1 MSKAKRLMELMMV
14 INRKRRFTVKELAE
28 EFSVSS
34 RTILRDL
41 QELSELGVPLYSEV
55 GPHGGYEVLN
65 ERVLPPIAFT
75 EEEAVAI
82 FFTVHALRHFSAL
95 PFQAESSSVN
105 HKFYSYMPED
115 VKERIDQL
123 KNRFDFETP
132 MRPLATPYLPTLLDA
147 AIKQNVVSIEYETSQ
162 EKTKREIQP
171 IGVYARDGFWYCPS
185 YCFLREDM
193 RLFRCDRI
201 TYVTE
206 QTTNNPLNFRHVHL
220 GNWQSYM
227 KQERN
232 VLDFY
237 VELSQDGVQR
247 CVAEQWLKPHLHI
260 RKDGSGW
267 LEGSFPESEV
277 PYFSYYFIG
286 FGHDATVKQ
295 PVQLVTLIKKSLREQ
310 LSKYNREKEGLP
322 QKSF

>member
-14 INRKRRFTVKELAE
+14 VNRKRRFTVKELAQ
-28 EFSVSS
+28 EFGVSS

-65 ERVLPPIAFT
+65 ERVLPPIAFA

-82 FFTVHALRHFSAL
+82 FFTVHALRHFSSL

-123 KNRFDFETP
+123 KNRFDFEIP
-132 MRPLATPYLPTLLDA
+132 MRPLATPYLAILLQT
-147 AIKQNVVSIEYETSQ
+147 AIKQQVLSIEYETSR
-162 EKTKREIQP
+162 EKTRREIQP

-193 RLFRCDRI
+193 RLFRCDRM
-201 TYVTE
+201 TFVTE
-206 QTTNNPLNFRHVHL
+206 ETARKPLNLRHVHL
-220 GNWQSYM
+220 KNWQSYM

-232 VLDFY
+232 FLQFH
-237 VELSQDGVQR
+237 VELTKDGIQR
-247 CVAEQWLKPHLHI
+247 CFAEQWLKPHLHI
-260 RKDGSGW
+260 RTDGSGW
-267 LEGSFPESEV
+267 LEGSFPESEI
-277 PYFSYYFIG
+277 PYFAQYFIG
-286 FGHDATVKQ
+286 FAQDATVKQ
-295 PVQLVTLIKKSLREQ
+295 PVQLVSLIKNILTQ
-310 LSKYNREKEGLP
+310 LLTAYHHSR
-322 QKSF
+322 